1 MEEIDLLVS
10 GEGIGAG
17 KDYHET
23 SVAVEAAW
31 RQMET
36 NDFESAFRGFRD
48 ASGKLEVI
56 LETVRSL
63 AQRRAALREQVNEA
77 EARALRALENARGLW
92 QLPEEEIEQQHKL
105 LLKSKALAARNALAK
120 ALDELTCIRRTLE
133 ESGRVQTA
141 LRSQVAEAE
150 TRAMKAF
157 EVW

>member
-1 MEEIDLLVS
+1 M
-10 GEGIGAG
+10 
-17 KDYHET
+17 
-23 SVAVEAAW
+23 EAAW

-92 QLPEEEIEQQHKL
+92 QLPEEEIEQYEQL
-105 LLKSKALAARNALAK
+105 
-120 ALDELTCIRRTLE
+120 
-133 ESGRVQTA
+133 
-141 LRSQVAEAE
+141 
-150 TRAMKAF
+150 
-157 EVW
+157 